1 MLKLKQIN
9 KEYKTGELV
18 QHALNNVSLN
28 LRDNEFVAIL
38 GPSGSGKTTLLNIIG
53 GLDRYDSG
61 DLVINGISTKK
72 YTDRDWD
79 SYRNHT
85 IGFVFQSYNLIPHQT
100 VLANV
105 ELALTI
111 SGVSG
116 AERRRRAAE
125 ALRQVGLGDQL
136 HKRPTEMSGGQMQRA
151 LLARAV
157 ISDPKLLILDEP
169 ANFVDN
175 KFEKELYRTLH
186 ELNARM
192 AIVMVSHDIGT
203 ITSVVKEIVCV
214 NRRVHRHRSNVLTE
228 EQLRNYDCPIQLVS
242 HGHIPHTVL
251 EHHPGDGCCDHDSV
265 R

>member
-1 MLKLKQIN
+1 MN
-9 KEYKTGELV
+9 LV
-18 QHALNNVSLN
+18 TMRDVSVAYDGYEAIQHVDLEIG
-28 LRDNEFVAIL
+28 DDDFL
-38 GPSGSGKTTLLNIIG
+38 GVIGPNGGGKTTLVKAILGTVPHTGELTLAPKLFRGKERLIG
-53 GLDRYDSG
+53 YMPQISDFDRAFPISVLEVVLSGLQGRRGFSSRYTKEDRARAMELLAASG
-61 DLVINGISTKK
+61 IADTARSP
-72 YTDRDWD
+72 
-79 SYRNHT
+79 
-85 IGFVFQSYNLIPHQT
+85 IGEV
-100 VLANV
+100 
-105 ELALTI
+105 
-111 SGVSG
+111 
-116 AERRRRAAE
+116 
-125 ALRQVGLGDQL
+125 
-136 HKRPTEMSGGQMQRA
+136 SGGQMQRA

-186 ELNARM
+186 ELNTHM